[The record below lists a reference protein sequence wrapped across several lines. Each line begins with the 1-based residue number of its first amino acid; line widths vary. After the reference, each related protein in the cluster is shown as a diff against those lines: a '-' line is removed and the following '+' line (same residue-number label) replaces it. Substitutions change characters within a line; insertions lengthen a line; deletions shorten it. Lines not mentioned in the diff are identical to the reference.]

1 MKYAFNKIYFFIF
14 LILLAT
20 EVLIAV
26 NLESGFIRHTFGD
39 FLIVILLYCF
49 VKTFV
54 QIKPIYLAVGVLAFS
69 FFVEFL
75 QLFNF
80 LIVLGLEQN
89 SLAKLILGSTFHLSD
104 LFAYTLGILTILII
118 DLQFSSKWKVLNP

>member
-1 MKYAFNKIYFFIF
+1 MKYTFNQTYFFIF
-14 LILLAT
+14 LLLLAT

-26 NLESGFIRHTFGD
+26 YLKSGFIRHTFGD
-39 FLIVILLYCF
+39 FLVVILMYCF
-49 VKTFV
+49 VKTFI
-54 QIKPIYLAVGVLAFS
+54 QIKTIYLAVGVLAFS

-80 LIVLGLEQN
+80 LSVLGLEQN

-104 LFAYTLGILTILII
+104 LFAYTLGILTISII
-118 DLQFSSKWKVLNP
+118 DLQFSSKWNVSNH